1 MRSGNGSRE
10 PDRTGADLMPT
21 TVHGQ
26 TVGMAQ
32 TTDVRRVLVVDDQR
46 SFAQSLE
53 VVIDSQDDLA
63 CVGTASTGPDA
74 VDLVRRKRPAV
85 VLMDVGLPGIDGV
98 EATRQVVSEQPDID
112 VIILTGIPDATV
124 LARAASAGA
133 QAFLLKDS
141 SIKEI
146 LGAIRASHRHGQI
159 DVGSDAIRRFVD
171 ADASPSLEELTQRE
185 LEVLGLLA
193 EGRQPKEIAR
203 SLGISLHT
211 CRGYVKNVL
220 SKLGAHSAL
229 EAVVLAHRRG
239 LITLGGD

>member
-1 MRSGNGSRE
+1 VRSGNGSRE
-10 PDRTGADLMPT
+10 PDRTGVDMMRGLAGGHTVEMAST
-21 TVHGQ
+21 TEI
-26 TVGMAQ
+26 
-32 TTDVRRVLVVDDQR
+32 RRVLIVDDQR

-53 VVIDSQDDLA
+53 VVIDSQDDLR
-63 CVGTASTGPDA
+63 CVGIAATGLDA
-74 VDLVRRKRPAV
+74 VDLVRREQPAV
-85 VLMDVGLPGIDGV
+85 VLMDVGLPGIDGI
-98 EATRQVVSEQPDID
+98 EATKQVVQEYPEIV

-124 LARAASAGA
+124 LARAAAAGA

-141 SIKEI
+141 SVEEI

-159 DVGSDAIRRFVD
+159 DVGSDALRRFVD
-171 ADASPSLEELTQRE
+171 DEGTASIEELTQRE

-203 SLGISLHT
+203 ALGISLHT

-220 SKLGAHSAL
+220 AKLGAHSAL

-239 LITLGGD
+239 LIALGAE